1 MPDVDYIL
9 GHSPAEIRRLILQA
23 GILKPITERLLREAG
38 VAPGM
43 RVLDLGCGAGDVA
56 LLAAEMVGPNGAVV
70 GIDRNGDALSAACS
84 RARGAGHA
92 NVEFREGAAEDF
104 VDPAPF
110 DLAIGRYVLVHQ
122 ADPTNFIRSAVS
134 HVRPHGLIAFH
145 EIAVYGE
152 CRALPPV
159 PLWERCWNLI
169 ITAFRSVMVHPDAA
183 GRMTAYFHDAGL
195 KRPTIFC
202 ETPVGAGPD
211 SPLYGWLACTLR
223 SVLPQLEK
231 IGVSTAAEVDIDTLE
246 DRLRDAAS
254 TVHSQVL
261 GPMQVCG
268 WTKL

>member
-9 GHSPAEIRRLILQA
+9 GHSPAEIRRLKLQA

-38 VAPGM
+38 IAPGM

-70 GIDRNGDALSAACS
+70 GIDRNDDVLAVARD
-84 RARGAGHA
+84 RARNAGYA
-92 NVEFREGAAEDF
+92 NIEFREGAAEDF

-145 EIAVYGE
+145 EIAIYGE
-152 CRALPPV
+152 CHAIPPV
-159 PLWERCWNLI
+159 PLLEQRWNWVA
-169 ITAFRSVMVHPDAA
+169 TAFRSVMVHPDAA
-183 GRMTAYFHDAGL
+183 GRMMAHFHDAGL
-195 KRPTIFC
+195 KQPTIFC
-202 ETPVGAGPD
+202 EIPVGGGSD